1 MKTTLLSIW
10 KENTTRARYPLI
22 AGVLFVTVVE
32 VLGTLQGKGAGF
44 IPSFLLYPR

>member
-10 KENTTRARYPLI
+10 KEKTTRARYPLI

-32 VLGTLQGKGAGF
+32 VLRRFQENGTGF
-44 IPSFLLYPR
+44 IPSFLSYPR